1 MMKLSAGL
9 FAAAL
14 VFGLGSV
21 PTPTYAEEDAAA
33 ANGAA
38 TESGEAAP
46 QEESKVKKL
55 EDEVLKE
62 LEANKDQPADS
73 IMESE
78 GSDH

>member
-1 MMKLSAGL
+1 L
-9 FAAAL
+9 
-14 VFGLGSV
+14 GLGSV
-21 PTPTYAEEDAAA
+21 PAPTFAEEDAAP

-38 TESGEAAP
+38 TESGEGAP
-46 QEESKVKKL
+46 QEESEVKKL
-55 EDEVLKE
+55 EEEVLKE